1 MLNKAFGH
9 GFYQNWACAQLCL
22 AHLLIQIKPIDF
34 TIHKDSWVSQTH
46 EA

>member
-1 MLNKAFGH
+1 
-9 GFYQNWACAQLCL
+9 
-22 AHLLIQIKPIDF
+22 LLIQIKPIDF